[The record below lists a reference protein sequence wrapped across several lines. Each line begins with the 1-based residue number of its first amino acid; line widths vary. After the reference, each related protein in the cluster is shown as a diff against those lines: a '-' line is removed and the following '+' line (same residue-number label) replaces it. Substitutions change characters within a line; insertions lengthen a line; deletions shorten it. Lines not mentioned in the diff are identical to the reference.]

1 MLTIFCAFV
10 LFASFIEAKAPR
22 TYVTVSD
29 ISADDSMTAQLHIA
43 FSSEISGCGIVVGP
57 PYYCAQDL
65 NMNGPVTSVSLTNIQ
80 NKLKSYIG
88 FNSAASTS
96 NVTDDSVYIYIY
108 IFTSKNDR
116 VVVSSVVQLKGK
128 IYSEF
133 GARIKT
139 NYSLSANHG
148 FPTED
153 FGGKCETLN
162 SVNHIN
168 DCDLNLAYD
177 MLNHLYGGDL
187 IKPPT
192 GSITTLTGQFIAF
205 DQAAFMNPHA
215 VLNLDAKALDMFS
228 LWANWMQSAITFTL
242 PSLTVSGIT
251 GTSSSGVGASFD
263 TQGYIYFPPACNK
276 GKKCPIHIALHGCKQ
291 DFKSFVGDVFTKKA
305 GYLKVAELN
314 DIIVLFPQL
323 IQSTFN
329 LQNLNSCYDWWG
341 YGSVNYAN
349 KLDPQMT
356 GIKKII
362 GWPS

>member
-168 DCDLNLAYD
+168 DWYVLRKKEKVEIIENNFLYYFLSSDLNLAYD

-291 DFKSFVGDVFTKKA
+291 DLYHVTLLG
-305 GYLKVAELN
+305 L
-314 DIIVLFPQL
+314 
-323 IQSTFN
+323 
-329 LQNLNSCYDWWG
+329 
-341 YGSVNYAN
+341 
-349 KLDPQMT
+349 
-356 GIKKII
+356 
-362 GWPS
+362 

>member
-22 TYVTVSD
+22 TDVTVSD

-291 DFKSFVGDVFTKKA
+291 DLYHVTLLG
-305 GYLKVAELN
+305 L
-314 DIIVLFPQL
+314 
-323 IQSTFN
+323 
-329 LQNLNSCYDWWG
+329 
-341 YGSVNYAN
+341 
-349 KLDPQMT
+349 
-356 GIKKII
+356 
-362 GWPS
+362 